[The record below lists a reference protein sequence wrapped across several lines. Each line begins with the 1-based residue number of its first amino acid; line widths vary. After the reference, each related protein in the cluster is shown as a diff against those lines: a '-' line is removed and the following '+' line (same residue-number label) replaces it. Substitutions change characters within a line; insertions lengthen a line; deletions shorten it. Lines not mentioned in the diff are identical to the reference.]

1 MEFNLAEQLA
11 ILKSVDTVLRADDLI
26 YEGEAIFLSQLAA
39 MMRFDPKLLKKARKV
54 ESEEATA
61 ILRAMPANKKHA
73 LAVLLNEAATADG
86 RVSDREHQLI
96 LGIFEAVGI
105 QVDRL

>member
-11 ILKSVDTVLRADDLI
+11 ILKSVDSVLRADDMI
-26 YEGEAIFLSQLAA
+26 YEGEAIFLSQLASVIS
-39 MMRFDPKLLKKARKV
+39 FEPELLKKAREV
-54 ESEEATA
+54 ESEEAMA

-73 LAVLLNEAATADG
+73 LSVLLNEAATADG
-86 RVSDREHQLI
+86 RVTDQELQLI